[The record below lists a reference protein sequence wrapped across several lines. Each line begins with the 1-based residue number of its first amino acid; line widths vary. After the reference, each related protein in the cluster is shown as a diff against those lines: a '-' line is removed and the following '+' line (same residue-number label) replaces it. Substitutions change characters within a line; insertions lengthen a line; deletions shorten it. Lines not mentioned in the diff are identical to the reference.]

1 MQFLNDGS
9 IMKLNSL
16 FLGSSVA
23 VVLWLTSVVSAQTEV
38 LTVQGNLPR
47 FNYRDSNGSLLWSI
61 PANTVLWKLD
71 GPFNAGVI
79 VCTAAAQS
87 SSITLNEGGVSIR
100 GGGFPAAKLHVGT
113 IASQTEP
120 GEVRVDPG
128 NPAASAIIHAVN
140 ANLPAQMILETQSP
154 SSSAA
159 LRMVST
165 ASNFS
170 QSVATNFAIRDNN
183 NAVNPLIIVPS
194 VKNVNSIVI
203 KNGNIGMGIT
213 NPTSPLVLAS
223 GAKCSAGGVWTNASS
238 RKLKDNIQALPLA
251 QALDVVQ
258 SLEPVTYTYKAEP
271 NEPQVGFIAEDVPEL
286 VATQTRTE
294 LSPMDIVGVLTK
306 VVQDQQSRLD
316 AQEEQLKKQS
326 EMLMKQQEL
335 LEKLSAR
342 VK

>member
-1 MQFLNDGS
+1 
-9 IMKLNSL
+9 MKMKSFFFGCLLALSWFAN
-16 FLGSSVA
+16 
-23 VVLWLTSVVSAQTEV
+23 VVQAQTEV

-47 FNYRDSNGSLLWSI
+47 LNYRDSGGNLLWAL
-61 PANTVLWKLD
+61 PANSVLWKLD

-79 VCTAAAQS
+79 VVTAAAPS
-87 SSITLNEGGVSIR
+87 SSISLNEGGVSIR
-100 GGGFPAAKLHVGT
+100 GGGFPSAKLHVGT
-113 IASQTEP
+113 ITSVDQP

-128 NPAASAIIHAVN
+128 NPMAAAIIHAVN
-140 ANLPAQMILETQSP
+140 ANMPAQFILETQSP
-154 SSSAA
+154 GNTASF
-159 LRMVST
+159 RMVST

-194 VKNVNSIVI
+194 VKNVNSLVI
-203 KNGNIGMGIT
+203 KNGNIGLGIT

-238 RKLKDNIQALPLA
+238 RNLKDNIEALPLEK
-251 QALDVVQ
+251 ALDVVQ

-271 NEPQVGFIAEDVPEL
+271 NETQVGFIAEDVPDL

-316 AQEEQLKKQS
+316 AQEQQMKAQAELLKKQ
-326 EMLMKQQEL
+326 QAL
-335 LEKLSAR
+335 LEKLSER
-342 VK
+342 LK

>member
-1 MQFLNDGS
+1 
-9 IMKLNSL
+9 MKIKSTCLSSFIAASL
-16 FLGSSVA
+16 LLSGVIF
-23 VVLWLTSVVSAQTEV
+23 AQTEV

-47 FNYRDSNGSLLWSI
+47 YNYRDNNGSLLWSM

-79 VCTAAAQS
+79 VTTAAAPS
-87 SSITLNEGGVSIR
+87 GSITLNEGGVSIR
-100 GGGFPAAKLHVGT
+100 GGGFPSAKLHVGT
-113 IASQTEP
+113 IASADQP

-128 NPAASAIIHAVN
+128 NPMAAAIIHAVN
-140 ANLPAQMILETQSP
+140 ANMPAQFILETQSP
-154 SSSAA
+154 ANSASF
-159 LRMVST
+159 RMVST
-165 ASNFS
+165 TSNFS

-183 NAVNPLIIVPS
+183 NAVNPVVIVPS

-238 RKLKDNIQALPLA
+238 RKLKDNIEALPLEK
-251 QALDVVQ
+251 ALDVVQ

-286 VATQTRTE
+286 VATRTRTE

-316 AQEEQLKKQS
+316 AQEQQLKTQN
-326 EMLMKQQEL
+326 ELLAKQQKMLEEL
-335 LEKLSAR
+335 AERLK
-342 VK
+342 

>member
-1 MQFLNDGS
+1 MRSSTLSAGT
-9 IMKLNSL
+9 LL
-16 FLGSSVA
+16 AVCLG
-23 VVLWLTSVVSAQTEV
+23 LTSQLMAQTEV

-47 FNYRDSNGSLLWSI
+47 LNYRDPGGNLVWAM

-79 VCTAAAQS
+79 VCTAAAPS
-87 SSITLNEGGVSIR
+87 GSITLNEGGVSIR

-113 IASQTEP
+113 IISATEP

-128 NPAASAIIHAVN
+128 NPNATAIIHAVN
-140 ANLPAQMILETQSP
+140 AELPAQMILETQAP
-154 SSSAA
+154 T
-159 LRMVST
+159 ST
-165 ASNFS
+165 ASLRLVSTVSNFT
-170 QSVATNFAIRDNN
+170 QSVATNFAIRDNVN
-183 NAVNPLIIVPS
+183 SVNPLVIVPG

-238 RKLKDNIQALPLA
+238 RKLKDNIESLSLDQALN
-251 QALDVVQ
+251 VVQ

-271 NEPQVGFIAEDVPEL
+271 GEPQVGFIAEDVPDL
-286 VATQTRTE
+286 VATTSRTE

-316 AQEEQLKKQS
+316 AQDQQLKKQD
-326 EMLMKQQEL
+326 ELLKQQQQM
-335 LEKLSAR
+335 LEKLAER
-342 VK
+342 LK